1 MKYEFDS
8 KEFSR
13 QIKTKRIIELNVGL
27 RDIAKK
33 AKVSI
38 STLSRVE
45 NGKIPDMPSLINI
58 CNWLSSSPASF
69 FKLKSKSTKQ

>member
-45 NGKIPDMPSLINI
+45 NGKIPDMLSLINI